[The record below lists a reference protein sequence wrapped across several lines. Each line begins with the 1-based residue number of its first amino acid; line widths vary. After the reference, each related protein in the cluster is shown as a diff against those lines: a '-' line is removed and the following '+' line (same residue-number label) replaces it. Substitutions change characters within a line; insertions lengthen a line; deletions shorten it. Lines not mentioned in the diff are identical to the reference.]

1 MSFLPPHVALIA
13 SSPRIDRFARRHVRS
28 LQRVRRPLLPNFF
41 HAQRVCK
48 CVHLT
53 FFCPC
58 MCQELFPEEVAP
70 EEVLSRCFCFNC
82 SNSQSAPGSI
92 LFQRRGGKISLPPPL
107 SLHRAIF
114 DAITRCPACL
124 LPQVANGAQAEGLG
138 RWDAA
143 LEVLSCT
150 SLFSSICV
158 IPSVPFQ

>member
-1 MSFLPPHVALIA
+1 MLPHAALIA
-13 SSPRIDRFARRHVRS
+13 SSIRIDRFARRHVRS

-92 LFQRRGGKISLPPPL
+92 LFQRRGGKFRCRPLFCCTVRFSTQSHAFPRVFCLRLPMVPRPRVWVAGMPLLRYCRVLHYSPP
-107 SLHRAIF
+107 F
-114 DAITRCPACL
+114 
-124 LPQVANGAQAEGLG
+124 V
-138 RWDAA
+138 
-143 LEVLSCT
+143 
-150 SLFSSICV
+150 
-158 IPSVPFQ
+158 